1 MKNLMALLVLAGM
14 VLSVAAAPRAE
25 RETSRDSN
33 ERGKVQIAPGSL
45 RVGTYNIRQSSCD
58 RGTVNDWKL
67 RKGHLAALVR
77 KMNLDVLGLQE
88 VQPDQADDLRA
99 QFPDYTMVGVHREDG
114 KRKGEASP
122 VFYRKARFEEVKSGT
137 FWLSETPEVPGS
149 KSWGTACTR
158 ICSWV
163 RLKDRK
169 TGKIFCFATTHT
181 DHISALARKE
191 GMLLILRRMKE
202 FAGDVPVVFTGD
214 HNGIETTEHAQTAA
228 KVLKNAIYITETPP
242 KGPWHSAPGFRA
254 IKGVPAVEMLKRTVA
269 ERNDP
274 KRTECQRID
283 YIYVSPG
290 VKVKNLETYP
300 DARPDVGLPPSDH
313 YPVAATIEL

>member
-1 MKNLMALLVLAGM
+1 MLASV

-25 RETSRDSN
+25 MKAQEAN
-33 ERGKVQIAPGSL
+33 EVGAARSAPCSL

-58 RGTVNDWKL
+58 RGTVNGWES
-67 RKGHLAALVR
+67 RKGHLAALMR
-77 KMNLDVLGLQE
+77 KMNLDVVGLQE

-114 KRKGEASP
+114 KRKGEATP
-122 VFYRKARFEEVKSGT
+122 VFYRKARFEEIKSGS
-137 FWLSETPEVPGS
+137 FWLSETPDVPGS

-158 ICSWV
+158 ICSWA
-163 RLKDRK
+163 RLMDRK

-191 GMLLILRRMKE
+191 GMLLILRRMKA

-214 HNGIETTEHAQTAA
+214 HNGIETTEHARAAA

-254 IKGVPAVEMLKRTVA
+254 IKGTPAVEMLKKTVA
-269 ERNDP
+269 ARNDP

-290 VKVKNLETYP
+290 VKVKDLETYP
-300 DARPDVGLPPSDH
+300 DARPGVGLPPSDH
-313 YPVAATIEL
+313 YPVAATIELN